1 MRSSTST
8 ATARSAGDKPLA
20 DCRELVSTHP
30 QSGRTAIIDRSG
42 DALWLYL
49 TDPVSPSP
57 VNDCWLANL
66 DPEHGPLSTE
76 DMAALR
82 NSGLPPPAPD
92 GVLKDGT
99 SVPAA
104 DPQAYDLDWSSD
116 GEAVQVLLGD
126 RTVAFL
132 VAGTKRGF
140 HVNLNAD
147 CPWGRVFDAELHRRL
162 FGRG

>member
-1 MRSSTST
+1 V
-8 ATARSAGDKPLA
+8 A
-20 DCRELVSTHP
+20 DCGELVSTHP
-30 QSGRTAIIDRSG
+30 QSRRTAIIDRSG

-49 TDPVSPSP
+49 TDPGSPSP
-57 VNDCWLANL
+57 VNDCWLANF
-66 DPEHGPLSTE
+66 DPERGPPSTE

-82 NSGLPPPAPD
+82 DSGLPPPAPD
-92 GVLKDGT
+92 GVLKDGASPLAT
-99 SVPAA
+99 

-116 GEAVQVLLGD
+116 GEAVQALLGD
-126 RTVAFL
+126 RAVAFI

-140 HVNLNAD
+140 HVNLRAD